1 MVIFGKKFK
10 EVFIFWTIFSSMLFI
25 FFSGAFIMLEKTKR
39 SSLDLP
45 IMVFIKNTLQMV
57 VIFSLLKIHG
67 FSGSPLALEE
77 L

>member
-1 MVIFGKKFK
+1 MVIFGKNLKNF
-10 EVFIFWTIFSSMLFI
+10 LFFGQ
-25 FFSGAFIMLEKTKR
+25 FFQACCSFLSGAFIMLEKTKR

-45 IMVFIKNTLQMV
+45 IMVFYKNTLQMV

>member
-1 MVIFGKKFK
+1 MVIFGKHLK
-10 EVFIFWTIFSSMLFI
+10 TLI
-25 FFSGAFIMLEKTKR
+25 FFGQFFQACCSFLSGAFIMLEKTKR

-45 IMVFIKNTLQMV
+45 NMVLKKTFLEV
-57 VIFSLLKIHG
+57 AIFSLLKIHG

>member
-1 MVIFGKKFK
+1 
-10 EVFIFWTIFSSMLFI
+10 
-25 FFSGAFIMLEKTKR
+25 MLEKTKR

-45 IMVFIKNTLQMV
+45 IMVFYKNTLQMV

-67 FSGSPLALEE
+67 FSGSPIALEE

>member
-10 EVFIFWTIFSSMLFI
+10 EPFIFWTIFQACCSFL
-25 FFSGAFIMLEKTKR
+25 SGAFIMLEKTKR

-45 IMVFIKNTLQMV
+45 IMVFYKNTLQMV

-67 FSGSPLALEE
+67 FSGSPIALEE

>member
-1 MVIFGKKFK
+1 MVIFGKQLKTF
-10 EVFIFWTIFSSMLFI
+10 LFFGQ
-25 FFSGAFIMLEKTKR
+25 FFQACCSFLSGAFIMLEKTKR

-45 IMVFIKNTLQMV
+45 NMVFIKIHSYMV
-57 VIFSLLKIHG
+57 ALFSLLKIHG